1 MCFGDVLT
9 AMVTPFHS
17 DGQVNYEKAQ
27 ELAVHLLNNGSDG
40 ILVGG
45 TTGESPSLNK
55 EETVK
60 LYSAVKEA
68 VGDKGFVIGGCGGNN
83 TQAVAENMQNLNK
96 LGLDGYLTVVPY
108 YNKPTQ
114 EGLFKHYEA
123 LDRVSSAPIIVYNIP
138 GRTGLNL
145 VPDTLVKMAELTNI
159 KALKESTGNVDQI
172 SELKMR
178 LPQDF
183 YIYSGDDYMTLPMTA
198 MGCQGVISVTS
209 HIAGKDIKA
218 MVEAVKDNDLEKA
231 RELHYKLFP
240 LFKLMFCTANPIP
253 VKTALNLLGFGVGG
267 FRLPI
272 CECDEAT
279 VDFIKNALKDYGL
292 L

>member
-83 TQAVAENMQNLNK
+83 TQAVAENMQELNK

-114 EGLFKHYEA
+114 EGLFKHYET
-123 LDRVSSAPIIVYNIP
+123 LNRVSSAPIVVYNIP
-138 GRTGLNL
+138 GRTGINL
-145 VPDTLVKMAELTNI
+145 APDTLVKMAELTNI

-198 MGCQGVISVTS
+198 MGCQGVISVAS

-218 MVEAVKDNDLEKA
+218 MVKAVKDNDLKRA

-279 VDFIKNALKDYGL
+279 VDFIKNALKDYGIL
-292 L
+292 

>member
-45 TTGESPSLNK
+45 TTGESPSLDK

-83 TQAVAENMQNLNK
+83 TQAVAENMKELNK

-145 VPDTLVKMAELTNI
+145 APDTLVKMAELTNI

-218 MVEAVKDNDLEKA
+218 MVEAVKGNDLEKA